1 MLSLLLEAVLRRVPR
16 EYRRLGLLID
26 LWMLFLQ
33 LLDSVFDFFFHM
45 FDLLPFLTSLL
56 VVWLING
63 LLSF

>member
-1 MLSLLLEAVLRRVPR
+1 MLSLLLEAVLHRVPR

-45 FDLLPFLTSLL
+45 LDLLPLLPSLL
-56 VVWLING
+56 VVRLING